1 MAEGSCRGGKFVS
14 CDQLSLLGTVRL
26 SDADTSLRI
35 AFLLRAVGTDSVD
48 KGIRLSSCA
57 VRSGFSYEA
66 GTEFFLLLEPV
77 ALAGC
82 DPQPSVRFP

>member
-48 KGIRLSSCA
+48 IGIRLSSCA

-66 GTEFFLLLEPV
+66 GNGFFLLLEP
-77 ALAGC
+77 ASLAGC
-82 DPQPSVRFP
+82 DPQQSLRVP

>member
-1 MAEGSCRGGKFVS
+1 MPRLFPPILP
-14 CDQLSLLGTVRL
+14 LSRHANVHAPKPEHLVP
-26 SDADTSLRI
+26 
-35 AFLLRAVGTDSVD
+35 RAVGTDSVD
-48 KGIRLSSCA
+48 IGIRLSSCA

-66 GTEFFLLLEPV
+66 GTGFFLLLEPA